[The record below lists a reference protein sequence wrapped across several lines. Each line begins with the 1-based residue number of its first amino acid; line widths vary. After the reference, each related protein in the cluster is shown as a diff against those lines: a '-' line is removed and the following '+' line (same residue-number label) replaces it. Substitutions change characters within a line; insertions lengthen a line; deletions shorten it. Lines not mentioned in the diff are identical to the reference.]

1 MKLLVKLFA
10 LCLLLFSSLMLYER
24 YEFSTREKISALQRI
39 DPIPQTLKLIDQNK
53 YAQASKYLGFFMQ
66 YDYVKYNPKA
76 KELYEALEF
85 KRNSMGYQSKKALEG
100 VIYGKSDEIIGK
112 VSAGISDFFVFGDL
126 RDLAIEGYH
135 HISGDKVDKVLVG
148 LSTIGVIATGAT
160 LMSAGS
166 ATPLKGGISAMKMIR
181 KSGKMPLWLEKF
193 IIRSSKEIKNT
204 KDIKP
209 VESFF
214 KDIYT
219 VSKTSGLDTTVKLL
233 EKSPNMKVFH
243 NSLGFAKMFGKDSN
257 VLFKILGDDAPI
269 YYRLLKDKSSKKTF
283 LKAATYGEPGIKRL
297 AKMGEKGFLKS
308 IKPAVLTSRL
318 AKIFNKHIIHILKLI
333 PSAVYILFAVIA
345 IAILI

>member
-10 LCLLLFSSLMLYER
+10 LFLLIFSSMMLYER
-24 YEFSTREKISALQRI
+24 YEFATKEKIDLLQRI
-39 DPIPQTLKLIDQNK
+39 DPVPQTLKLIEENK
-53 YAQASKYLGFFMQ
+53 YAQASQYLGFFMK
-66 YDYVKYNPKA
+66 YDYVKYDPKA

-100 VIYGKSDEIIGK
+100 VIYGKSDETIGQ
-112 VSAGISDFFVFGDL
+112 VSAGISDFFIFGDL

-135 HISGDKVDKVLVG
+135 HLKGEKVDSVLVG

-160 LMSAGS
+160 MMSAGAS
-166 ATPLKGGISAMKMIR
+166 TPIKGGISTAKLIR

-193 IIRSSKEIKNT
+193 IIRSAKEVKESKN
-204 KDIKP
+204 IKP
-209 VESFF
+209 VGKFF
-214 KDIYT
+214 EDIYT
-219 VSKTSGLDTTVKLL
+219 VSKTSGLGTTVKLL
-233 EKSPNMKVFH
+233 ERSPNMKVFH
-243 NSLGFAKMFGKDSN
+243 NSIGFAKMFGKDSN

-283 LKAATYGEPGIKRL
+283 LKAATYGEEGIKRL

-318 AKIFNKHIIHILKLI
+318 AKIFNKNIIHIMKLI
-333 PSAVYILFAVIA
+333 PSAVYILLA
-345 IAILI
+345 IISITLLI